1 MTSSLIAGL
10 TAVVGPENVLHRR
23 DEMLVYECD
32 GYMVEKRVP
41 DVVVFPTSTEHVV
54 EIVKLC
60 NRHEVPF
67 VPRGAGTSLAG
78 GTLTIGGGVMICL
91 TRMKRIL
98 EVSIRDRYAIVESG
112 VVNVWLTRSLAG
124 TGFHYAPDPSSQGAC
139 TIGGNVATN
148 SGGPHTLKY
157 GVTVNHIK
165 GATLVMPDGT
175 LVETGGVTED
185 NPGYDLTGLIVGN
198 EGTFGIVTKVV
209 VNLTRDPEAGRT
221 LLAVFDTVDQAT
233 ETVSG
238 IIAAG
243 IVPAALEML
252 DNLMIRAV
260 EQAFGFGFPV
270 EAGAVLI
277 IEVDGLDAGLDREAQ
292 AITQIVHGHGGS
304 VGRSITWRTR
314 KEPEYV
320 AIWKSR
326 KSAFGAIGRLS
337 PTYCTQ
343 DGVVPRTKLPEI
355 LRYHRR
361 GRQAPRSSHRQ
372 CVPRRR
378 RQHPPDPAV
387 RRARRRAGQARLPG
401 EPRDPGRVHSPG
413 RQRDRRARHRRRKD
427 GIHAQA
433 LFTGRSGRHGGPAPD
448 VQSRRALQSVKDAA
462 GRRGVHRA
470 IKARAGDA
478 GLICQ
483 WSVVVSVIR
492 TPRSNHAAG
501 RTFGAP
507 RLAHRHPAAAS
518 DRSDRSDPTDP
529 SDSVRRPAPDHHE
542 ARSKPRARAPG
553 RQSHPPGLACSA

>member
-1 MTSSLIAGL
+1 MISPPAAHPSWKITPRVLADLVAILGAD
-10 TAVVGPENVLHRR
+10 NVLHNR
-23 DEMLVYECD
+23 DETLVYECD
-32 GYMVEKRVP
+32 GYMVERSLP
-41 DVVVFPTSTEHVV
+41 DVVVFPTSTAHVV

-60 NRHEVPF
+60 NRYNLPF

-78 GTLTIGGGVMICL
+78 GTLTIGGGLMICL

-98 EVSIRDRYAIVESG
+98 EVSVRDRYAIVESG

-165 GATLVMPDGT
+165 GVTLVMPDGSV
-175 LVETGGVTED
+175 VETGGITED
-185 NPGYDLTGLIVGN
+185 NPGYDLTGLVVGN
-198 EGTFGIVTKVV
+198 EGTFGIVTQAV

-221 LLAVFDTVDQAT
+221 LLAVFDSVDAAT

-238 IIAAG
+238 IIAAA

-260 EQAFGFGFPV
+260 EKAFGFGFPV

-292 AITQIVHGHGGS
+292 AITQIVHSHGGT
-304 VGRSITWRTR
+304 VGKCITWRTR

-355 LRYHRR
+355 LRYIVEVGKRHDLRIANVFHAGDGNIHPILLFDER
-361 GRQAPRSSHRQ
+361 DQEQVKRVLIASHEILDKCIELGGSVTGEHGIGVEKMEFMPKLFSPEDLAAMVALRQTFNPDGRCNPSKM
-372 CVPRRR
+372 
-378 RQHPPDPAV
+378 
-387 RRARRRAGQARLPG
+387 LPG
-401 EPRDPGRVHSPG
+401 G
-413 RQRDRRARHRRRKD
+413 
-427 GIHAQA
+427 
-433 LFTGRSGRHGGPAPD
+433 
-448 VQSRRALQSVKDAA
+448 A
-462 GRRGVHRA
+462 GC
-470 IKARAGDA
+470 I
-478 GLICQ
+478 
-483 WSVVVSVIR
+483 
-492 TPRSNHAAG
+492 
-501 RTFGAP
+501 
-507 RLAHRHPAAAS
+507 
-518 DRSDRSDPTDP
+518 
-529 SDSVRRPAPDHHE
+529 E
-542 ARSKPRARAPG
+542 RSKPG
-553 RQSHPPGLACSA
+553 RGISA